1 MKLFLWTIVFALLAI
16 PVFSISP
23 AAKAQSGANTEALKA
38 LPQMQLKDMAGKAV
52 KQEELGGKLYVVD
65 FWATWCGPCI
75 VEIPAFNRLQAKYA
89 DKGLKVIGVT
99 LASGEAKEV
108 QPFLT
113 RHKMK
118 YTVVMGDDDQLGDLN
133 IMGFPTTF
141 IVTQDWK
148 IYKKFV
154 GAGPKKAEEIEAEIQ
169 KLLESQE
176 AVGSK
181 P

>member
-1 MKLFLWTIVFALLAI
+1 MKLFLWTTVFALLAI

-23 AAKAQSGANTEALKA
+23 AVEAQTGAKTEALKT
-38 LPQMQLKDMAGKAV
+38 LPQMQLKDFAGKAV

-75 VEIPAFNRLQAKYA
+75 VEIPSFNRLQAKYA
-89 DKGLKVIGVT
+89 DQGLKVIGVT

-118 YTVVMGDDDQLGDLN
+118 YTVVMGDDDQLGDLD
-133 IMGFPTTF
+133 IMGFPTTL

-169 KLLESQE
+169 KLLQTQ
-176 AVGSK
+176 
-181 P
+181 